1 MIAAGL
7 QKTSL
12 IDYPG
17 KVSCVVFLSG
27 CNFTCPYC
35 HNPDL
40 ARGLYPQSIEMDALL
55 DFLTRRRKWLDAVV
69 ITGGEPAL
77 HPRLP
82 MLCRSIQNLKLAVK
96 LDTNGSRPTVLAD
109 LLADGLV
116 DFIAMDIKTAP
127 RAYGPPLCPVHYTGQ
142 VLESIQL
149 IMAEAPDYEFRTT
162 CVSPFVDARVITAIA
177 RTIQGARRYAL
188 QTFHAAEMLDP
199 DFGCSASAFSSTE
212 MAELQALAAPFVH
225 SCTIR

>member
-40 ARGLYPQSIEMDALL
+40 ARGLYPQSIHMDELL
-55 DFLTRRRKWLDAVV
+55 AFLDRRRRWLDAVV
-69 ITGGEPAL
+69 ITGGEPTL
-77 HPRLP
+77 HPQLP
-82 MLCRSIQNLKLAVK
+82 VLCRSIQNLKLAVK
-96 LDTNGSRPTVLAD
+96 LDTNGSRPAVISD
-109 LLADGLV
+109 LLAGGLL
-116 DFIAMDIKTAP
+116 DFISMDIKTAP
-127 RAYGPPLCPVHYTGQ
+127 LAYGPPLCPAHYTGQ
-142 VLESIQL
+142 VLQSIQL

-162 CVSPFVDARVITAIA
+162 CVSPFVDCDAVSAIA
-177 RTIQGARRYAL
+177 RAIQGARRYTL
-188 QTFHAAEMLDP
+188 QTFHPAATLDLV
-199 DFGCSASAFSSTE
+199 FGAAASAPTPNE
-212 MAELQALAAPFVH
+212 MAELQALAAPLVQ
-225 SCTIR
+225 SCTVR